1 MSRNLGNKRTRKK
14 SEKNKGDK
22 LTYKIYTGKN
32 CINCKRLKEQLKD
45 FVNVEYANVDD
56 PTILADAMIDDVTT
70 LPSLVLNGI
79 VISDMKEIVKIVK
92 ENL

>member
-1 MSRNLGNKRTRKK
+1 MTKKK
-14 SEKNKGDK
+14 SDIM
-22 LTYKIYTGKN
+22 TYKIYTGKN

-56 PTILADAMIDDVTT
+56 PTILADAMLEGVVA

-92 ENL
+92 EGL